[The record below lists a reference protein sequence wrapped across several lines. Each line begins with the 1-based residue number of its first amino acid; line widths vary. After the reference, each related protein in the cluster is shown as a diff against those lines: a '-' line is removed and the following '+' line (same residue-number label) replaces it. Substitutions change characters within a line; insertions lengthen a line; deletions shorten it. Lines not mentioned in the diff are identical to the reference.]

1 MKTIAFRMMMAF
13 GMALL
18 GGIVLI
24 AILAAGLNLMVWLS
38 AD

>member
-1 MKTIAFRMMMAF
+1 MKTIAFRTMMGF

-24 AILAAGLNLMVWLS
+24 AILAAGLNVLVWLS
-38 AD
+38 PD

>member
-1 MKTIAFRMMMAF
+1 MMAF

-24 AILAAGLNLMVWLS
+24 AILAAGLNVLVWLS
-38 AD
+38 PD

>member
-1 MKTIAFRMMMAF
+1 MKTIAFRTMMAF

-24 AILAAGLNLMVWLS
+24 AILAPGLNVLVWLS
-38 AD
+38 PD